1 MPWPGLHFR
10 DQGGKENA
18 QPRPPPGV
26 PRGPP
31 PWLGCP
37 LLSSAGAQTPETA
50 ECHPPTPGISPS
62 ACQCLG
68 VGGGVRTPAPASLL
82 EHLCTAPPHE
92 SPASLHFR
100 DAVSDSPPSPV
111 PPPSQPS
118 WAPPIPPPQPL
129 LSLSTALASR
139 QHRTWGGHKA
149 GLEGARLSGHGGAG
163 PLHGGTLL
171 RARAGQGFRRPAA
184 PLQRL
189 VNSWRVS
196 GQVGQLVEDAALP
209 DDGVDQVGVACG
221 RGGVGVSARPPRHPL
236 HQSGFLGWEELGG
249 QEGCLPQGEATAKST
264 EDGECGQGWCWGQG
278 GGLRRLQDATCQQK
292 SFWAE
297 LTPAPPW
304 YPGDPLTTQHE
315 GATPGKAGWAQH
327 VRVLLSQLFNILTV
341 PQARSPG
348 GRTILNAL
356 GSEGD
361 RSTFWGFSALPSRRS
376 PRPGPLP
383 TRQGPR
389 PAPPHSYGHISP
401 QRLRVDCA
409 PPCFLLFLP
418 HSSPD
423 ELVSVIQSCS
433 TLL

>member
-1 MPWPGLHFR
+1 M
-10 DQGGKENA
+10 
-18 QPRPPPGV
+18 
-26 PRGPP
+26 
-31 PWLGCP
+31 
-37 LLSSAGAQTPETA
+37 
-50 ECHPPTPGISPS
+50 
-62 ACQCLG
+62 
-68 VGGGVRTPAPASLL
+68 
-82 EHLCTAPPHE
+82 
-92 SPASLHFR
+92 
-100 DAVSDSPPSPV
+100 
-111 PPPSQPS
+111 
-118 WAPPIPPPQPL
+118 
-129 LSLSTALASR
+129 
-139 QHRTWGGHKA
+139 
-149 GLEGARLSGHGGAG
+149 
-163 PLHGGTLL
+163 
-171 RARAGQGFRRPAA
+171 
-184 PLQRL
+184 
-189 VNSWRVS
+189 
-196 GQVGQLVEDAALP
+196 
-209 DDGVDQVGVACG
+209 
-221 RGGVGVSARPPRHPL
+221 
-236 HQSGFLGWEELGG
+236 
-249 QEGCLPQGEATAKST
+249 
-264 EDGECGQGWCWGQG
+264 
-278 GGLRRLQDATCQQK
+278 RRLQDATCQQK

>member
-1 MPWPGLHFR
+1 MLCLTPHPVQH
-10 DQGGKENA
+10 GG
-18 QPRPPPGV
+18 
-26 PRGPP
+26 
-31 PWLGCP
+31 
-37 LLSSAGAQTPETA
+37 
-50 ECHPPTPGISPS
+50 
-62 ACQCLG
+62 
-68 VGGGVRTPAPASLL
+68 
-82 EHLCTAPPHE
+82 
-92 SPASLHFR
+92 
-100 DAVSDSPPSPV
+100 PV

-118 WAPPIPPPQPL
+118 RAPPVPPPQPL

-139 QHRTWGGHKA
+139 QHRTWGGHQA

-163 PLHGGTLL
+163 PLHGGALL
-171 RARAGQGFRRPAA
+171 RARAGQGFWRPAA

-189 VNSWRVS
+189 VDSWRVS

-327 VRVLLSQLFNILTV
+327 VRVPLSQLFNILTV

-348 GRTILNAL
+348 GRTIQRVPTLNAL

-361 RSTFWGFSALPSRRS
+361 RSTFRGFSALPSRHL

-389 PAPPHSYGHISP
+389 CTPPTPTATSRP
-401 QRLRVDCA
+401 
-409 PPCFLLFLP
+409 
-418 HSSPD
+418 
-423 ELVSVIQSCS
+423 SVCV
-433 TLL
+433 